1 MPTIVSANGF
11 DIRIL
16 TNDHRPAHV
25 HCFKAGKTAKIEI
38 AGLPAVTSTTMTY
51 RDTNKA
57 LQLVTAHRALLR
69 RQWKKYHGSL
79 R

>member
-1 MPTIVSANGF
+1 VPTIVAANGF
-11 DIRIL
+11 AIRIL

-25 HCFKAGKTAKIEI
+25 HCFKAGKTTKIEI
-38 AGLPAVTSTTMTY
+38 AGPPVITSTTMSY
-51 RDTNKA
+51 RDANDVLK
-57 LQLVTAHRALLR
+57 LVTAHLALLR